1 MQEALADIS
10 HQEETGSVLFSIN
23 SQRDAGGQGVK
34 LKRSSWEMAVCY
46 FYLER
51 APVADFRQEFFYFC
65 VSMETLFHRKRKRGD
80 VAVSKVLC
88 SLKMFNHSEV
98 ILDTGSDFPLYK
110 RQLVWSF

>member
-1 MQEALADIS
+1 MQ
-10 HQEETGSVLFSIN
+10 
-23 SQRDAGGQGVK
+23 GQGVK
-34 LKRSSWEMAVCY
+34 LKRSRWEMAVCY

-65 VSMETLFHRKRKRGD
+65 VSMETLFHRKWQSGD
-80 VAVSKVLC
+80 VAAFKFLC

-98 ILDTGSDFPLYK
+98 ILDTSSDFSLHE